1 MNRVSLQYFLQSI
14 IQAKPDSAV
23 SDLQL
28 AWRIASCKLR
38 WNCAWRTHGGLR
50 PRQPRA
56 ASVRMDVQVKVD
68 KKGAN
73 PANAGSKGM
82 RSLFGTRGADNPPPV
97 KLTEKAKSAIFGKRD
112 DGPSS
117 NSPAVEPPAATD
129 TEERRVDPA
138 DGNAYTRQEFIDEY
152 GGTAEWD
159 QAAGSQ

>member
-1 MNRVSLQYFLQSI
+1 
-14 IQAKPDSAV
+14 
-23 SDLQL
+23 
-28 AWRIASCKLR
+28 
-38 WNCAWRTHGGLR
+38 
-50 PRQPRA
+50 
-56 ASVRMDVQVKVD
+56 MDVQVKVD

-82 RSLFGTRGADNPPPV
+82 RSCFGTRGADNPPPV

>member
-1 MNRVSLQYFLQSI
+1 MRPPSSLRRTKLLLDASG
-14 IQAKPDSAV
+14 
-23 SDLQL
+23 
-28 AWRIASCKLR
+28 ASCPSSDQLCDPAQSSCVER
-38 WNCAWRTHGGLR
+38 
-50 PRQPRA
+50 RA
-56 ASVRMDVQVKVD
+56 SGARRRSARMDVQVKVD

-97 KLTEKAKSAIFGKRD
+97 KLTDKAKSAIFGKRD

>member
-1 MNRVSLQYFLQSI
+1 
-14 IQAKPDSAV
+14 
-23 SDLQL
+23 
-28 AWRIASCKLR
+28 
-38 WNCAWRTHGGLR
+38 
-50 PRQPRA
+50 
-56 ASVRMDVQVKVD
+56 MDVQVKVD

-117 NSPAVEPPAATD
+117 SSPAVEPPVATD

>member
-1 MNRVSLQYFLQSI
+1 MRPPSSLS
-14 IQAKPDSAV
+14 AK
-23 SDLQL
+23 
-28 AWRIASCKLR
+28 SCCWTACGRELRKLR
-38 WNCAWRTHGGLR
+38 INFAIRRNSSCVER
-50 PRQPRA
+50 RA
-56 ASVRMDVQVKVD
+56 SGARGSERRSVRMDVQVKVD

-97 KLTEKAKSAIFGKRD
+97 KLTDKAKSAIFGKRD